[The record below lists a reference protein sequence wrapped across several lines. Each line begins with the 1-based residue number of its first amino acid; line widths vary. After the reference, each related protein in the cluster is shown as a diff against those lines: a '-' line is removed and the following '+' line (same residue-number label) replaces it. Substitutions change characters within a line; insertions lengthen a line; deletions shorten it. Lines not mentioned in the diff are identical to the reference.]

1 MSREILSLKRREDG
15 VFEIYA
21 DGELV
26 GEYEANEDTWGA
38 LLPIKLWRHF
48 NKIVERRVDTL
59 RKHENATTWRFSSR
73 PFKNKE

>member
-1 MSREILSLKRREDG
+1 MIEYYCKVNEAPIISREILSLRRREDG

-26 GEYEANEDTWGA
+26 EEYEANADTWGA

-48 NKIVERRVDTL
+48 NNIVEKRI
-59 RKHENATTWRFSSR
+59 KGG
-73 PFKNKE
+73 KE

>member
-15 VFEIYA
+15 IFEIYA

-26 GEYEANEDTWGA
+26 EEYEADEDTWVA

-48 NKIVERRVDTL
+48 NKILKRRVDTL
-59 RKHENATTWRFSSR
+59 CKPSGR
-73 PFKNKE
+73 PVPMEVLDD